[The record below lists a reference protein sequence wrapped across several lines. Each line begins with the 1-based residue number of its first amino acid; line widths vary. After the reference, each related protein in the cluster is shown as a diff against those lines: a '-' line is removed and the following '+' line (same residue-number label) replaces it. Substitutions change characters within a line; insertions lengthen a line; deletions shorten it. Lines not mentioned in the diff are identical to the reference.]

1 MKDYLVGDKPVCA
14 GDDDT
19 KSWSPWACMSH
30 LIELVV
36 LGCWFVPSTCNFFLF
51 LSHSYFSLKF
61 SFHFKTKGTY
71 PVNVQIGCFSFFLS
85 HQLFPYL
92 ETYPV
97 YTGQV

>member
-30 LIELVV
+30 LIELVA

-51 LSHSYFSLKF
+51 FV
-61 SFHFKTKGTY
+61 
-71 PVNVQIGCFSFFLS
+71 P
-85 HQLFPYL
+85 
-92 ETYPV
+92 
-97 YTGQV
+97 

>member
-30 LIELVV
+30 LIELVA
-36 LGCWFVPSTCNFFLF
+36 LGCWFVPSACNFFLF

-61 SFHFKTKGTY
+61 AFHFKTKGTY
-71 PVNVQIGCFSFFLS
+71 PAILIPVNVQIGW
-85 HQLFPYL
+85 QLFSLFVP
-92 ETYPV
+92 
-97 YTGQV
+97 